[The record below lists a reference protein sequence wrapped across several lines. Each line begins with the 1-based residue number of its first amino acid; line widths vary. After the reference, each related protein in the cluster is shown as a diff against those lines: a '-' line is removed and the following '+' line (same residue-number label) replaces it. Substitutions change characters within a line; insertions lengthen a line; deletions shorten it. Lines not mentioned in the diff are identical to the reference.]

1 MTISTD
7 NDINLKYL
15 FSKLKITS
23 KTEQSWATATE
34 QSFDAFYRTQARK
47 QPISS
52 FIRAMELRCR
62 AMSPILH
69 SFFKIDY
76 EYVEYC
82 PKIGSCMLDQYGS
95 RFLIT
100 LPLKYEKEEFEDDVR
115 TIIAHEVGHLYTS
128 IQLMEQTYT
137 EVQREKN
144 PKDCRDFILDNLNSE
159 TRKGF
164 VNNDNR
170 ASIIGVFTLNRRS
183 LFYKHKLEEE
193 KRKFCKPFEKIV
205 DSFEELKNK
214 RVKK

>member
-1 MTISTD
+1 MND
-7 NDINLKYL
+7 NDIDLEYL
-15 FSKLKITS
+15 FTKLKIAS
-23 KTEQSWATATE
+23 ETEQKWAMATSE
-34 QSFDAFYRTQARK
+34 SFDAFYRTQARK

-76 EYVEYC
+76 EYVEYA
-82 PKIGSCMLDQYGS
+82 PKIGSCMLDKEGS

-100 LPLKYEKEEFEDDVR
+100 LPIEYKDEEFEDDVR

-137 EVQREKN
+137 TAELAKN
-144 PKDCRDFILDNLNSE
+144 PKDCRKFILDNLNSE
-159 TRKGF
+159 SRKGF
-164 VNNDNR
+164 INNDNR
-170 ASIIGVFTLNRRS
+170 ASIIGIFTLNRRS
-183 LFYKHKLEEE
+183 KFYKYKLEQK
-193 KRKFCKPFEKIV
+193 KRDFCKPFKKIV